1 MQNED
6 LNDIN
11 SYIDNWEVNI
21 PDESAT
27 HNTGIGF
34 KYIPKG
40 EEDKPK
46 LEILNM
52 PQWFQFQMAI
62 GNSFESCN
70 TRLRELKNQFVVIHQ
85 NIIEPSDNSLLLA
98 KMRGRDER

>member
-11 SYIDNWEVNI
+11 SYIDNWEVNTS
-21 PDESAT
+21 DESAT

-46 LEILNM
+46 LEVLNM
-52 PQWFQFQMAI
+52 PQWFQSQMAI
-62 GNSFESCN
+62 GNSFENCN
-70 TRLRELKNQFVVIHQ
+70 TRLRELKNQFVVIYQ
-85 NIIEPSDNSLLLA
+85 NIIASSDNSLLLS
-98 KMRGRDER
+98 KVRGRDER